1 MRTEVENLQQTQ
13 EASSVNVQPTKQ
25 ASKQLYKYL
34 RKRQILDAPISDTPE
49 TYLVSMYATGRL
61 SQQSMS
67 IVRTYDERHPL
78 MAVGRA
84 VTEFFQGYTG
94 QIEQLIIQKKVENR

>member
-1 MRTEVENLQQTQ
+1 MRNGVEDLQQTQ

-34 RKRQILDAPISDTPE
+34 RKRQILDAPISDKPE

-78 MAVGRA
+78 MAIGRA

-94 QIEQLIIQKKVENR
+94 QIEQLTLQKKVETR

>member
-1 MRTEVENLQQTQ
+1 MPKNDTSEAQVQGTQQPT
-13 EASSVNVQPTKQ
+13 VRPTKQ
-25 ASKQLYKYL
+25 ATKQSYKYL
-34 RKRQILDAPISDTPE
+34 RKRQILDAPISDTTE

-67 IVRTYDERHPL
+67 IVRTYDELHPL
-78 MAVGRA
+78 MAIGRA

-94 QIEQLIIQKKVENR
+94 QIEQLTLQKKVETR

>member
-1 MRTEVENLQQTQ
+1 MRNGVEDLQQTQ

-84 VTEFFQGYTG
+84 VTEFFQGYNG

>member
-1 MRTEVENLQQTQ
+1 MLQNDTSEVQVQGTQQPT
-13 EASSVNVQPTKQ
+13 VQPTKQ
-25 ASKQLYKYL
+25 ATKQSYKYL

-78 MAVGRA
+78 MAIGRA

-94 QIEQLIIQKKVENR
+94 QIEQLTLQKKVETR

>member
-1 MRTEVENLQQTQ
+1 MRTSVEDLQQTQ

-25 ASKQLYKYL
+25 AIPAKYTYL
-34 RKRQILDAPISDTPE
+34 RRRQLFDAPISDKPE
-49 TYLVSMYATGRL
+49 TYLVSMYATARL

-84 VTEFFQGYTG
+84 VTEFFQSYNG
-94 QIEQLIIQKKVENR
+94 QIEQLLIQKKIQNR

>member
-1 MRTEVENLQQTQ
+1 MPKNDTSEAQVQGTQQLT
-13 EASSVNVQPTKQ
+13 VQPTKQ
-25 ASKQLYKYL
+25 ASTKYKYL
-34 RKRQILDAPISDTPE
+34 GKRQLLEAPFSDAPE
-49 TYLVSMYATGRL
+49 TYVVSMYATGRL

-78 MAVGRA
+78 MAIGRA

-94 QIEQLIIQKKVENR
+94 QIEQLTLQKKVETR

>member
-1 MRTEVENLQQTQ
+1 MRQNNTSEVQVQGTQQPT
-13 EASSVNVQPTKQ
+13 VQPTKQ
-25 ASKQLYKYL
+25 ATKQSYKYL

>member
-1 MRTEVENLQQTQ
+1 MLQNNTSEAQVQGTQ
-13 EASSVNVQPTKQ
+13 QPTVQPTKQ
-25 ASKQLYKYL
+25 ASTKYKYL
-34 RKRQILDAPISDTPE
+34 GKRQLLEAPFSDAPE
-49 TYLVSMYATGRL
+49 TYVVSMYATGRL

-78 MAVGRA
+78 MAIGRA

-94 QIEQLIIQKKVENR
+94 QIEQLTLQKKVETR

>member
-1 MRTEVENLQQTQ
+1 MLQNDTSEAQVQGTQ
-13 EASSVNVQPTKQ
+13 QPTVQPTKQ
-25 ASKQLYKYL
+25 ASTKYKYL
-34 RKRQILDAPISDTPE
+34 GKRQLLEAPISDTPE

-78 MAVGRA
+78 MAIGRA